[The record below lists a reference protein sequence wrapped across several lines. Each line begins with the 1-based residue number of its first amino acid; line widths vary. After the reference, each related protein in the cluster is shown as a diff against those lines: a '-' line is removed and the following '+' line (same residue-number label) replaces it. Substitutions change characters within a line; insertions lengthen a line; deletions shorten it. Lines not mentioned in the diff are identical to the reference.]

1 MISVALFEEK
11 ELKLHIRT
19 KDFFPV
25 YLMIGDES
33 YLKLNYTNLL
43 VEKNLDPAFESF
55 NFDRFE
61 GKGLDIRD
69 VYEKA
74 MLMPMMSDK
83 RCIVVDDFKLDG
95 LDEKEVLRFEEVLSD
110 LPETT
115 LLIFRQDSVPFSKK
129 TGKKVLSLIEKFGAV
144 CELNKR
150 KGQELI
156 KPLIS
161 SAKKMNCELSPAM
174 AQYLVTSVGDD
185 FNMLVNELHKVC
197 GYAKEG
203 EITKAHIDEVAVKT
217 LDAKVHYLTN
227 ALLQKNFDKA
237 YAVLDSLIRMK
248 TECEYILGAIIGTYV
263 DMYRVKVA
271 LSNGANPMDIKNF
284 YNYGKRDF
292 AISNAVRDSKRLDLS
307 QLRKCLEALT
317 EADMKLK
324 TGRDSGILVIEQVMV
339 KLLLISNGE
348 KV

>member
-1 MISVALFEEK
+1 MALFDEK
-11 ELKLHIRT
+11 ELRLHIRS
-19 KDFFPV
+19 KEYYSV

-33 YLKLNYTNLL
+33 YLKQNYSNLL
-43 VEKNLDPAFESF
+43 VEKNIDPAFESF

-83 RCIVVDDFKLDG
+83 RCIIVDDFKLDG
-95 LDEKEVLRFEEVLSD
+95 LNDKEVLAFEEVLTN

-161 SAKKMNCELSPAM
+161 AAKKMNCDLSPQM
-174 AQYLVTSVGDD
+174 AQYLVTNVGDD
-185 FNMLVNELHKVC
+185 FNVLVNELDKVC

-203 EITKAHIDEVAVKT
+203 EITKAHIDAVAIKS
-217 LDAKVHYLTN
+217 LDAKVYYLTA

-248 TECEYILGAIIGTYV
+248 TEPEYILGAIIGTYV
-263 DMYRVKVA
+263 DMYRAKVA
-271 LSNGANPMDIKNF
+271 LSSGVGAEDIKNH
-284 YNYGKRDF
+284 YNYKGRDF
-292 AISNAVRDSKRLDLS
+292 VIQNAVRDSKKLDLS
-307 QLRKCLEALT
+307 QIRKSLEALS

-324 TGRDSGILVIEQVMV
+324 TGRDSGTLTIEQVMV

>member
-1 MISVALFEEK
+1 MAYFDEK
-11 ELKLHIRT
+11 GFKLHIRT
-19 KDFFPV
+19 KDYFPV

-33 YLKLNYTNLL
+33 YLKQNCTNLL
-43 VEKNLDPAFESF
+43 VEKNLDGAFESF
-55 NFDRFE
+55 NHDRFE

-95 LDEKEVLRFEEVLSD
+95 LDEKEVLTFEEVISN

-129 TGKKVLSLIEKFGAV
+129 TGKKVLDIIEKFGAV

-150 KGQELI
+150 KGQDLI

-161 SAKKMNCELSPAM
+161 AAKKQSCELSPAM
-174 AQYLVTSVGDD
+174 AQYLVTNVGDD
-185 FNMLVNELHKVC
+185 FNVLVNELSKVC

-203 EITKAHIDEVAVKT
+203 EITKAHIDAVAVKT
-217 LDAKVHYLTN
+217 LDAKVYQLTT
-227 ALLQKNFDKA
+227 ALLQKNFDRA
-237 YAVLDSLIRMK
+237 YFLLDSLIRMK
-248 TECEYILGAIIGTYV
+248 TEPEYILGAIIGTYV
-263 DMYRVKVA
+263 EMYRAKVA
-271 LSNGANPMDIKNF
+271 VTNGANPLDIKNF

-292 AISNAVRDSKRLDLS
+292 AIKNAVNDCKRLDLS
-307 QLRKCLEALT
+307 QIRKCLEALS

-324 TGRDSGILVIEQVMV
+324 TGRDSGTLVIEQVMV

>member
-1 MISVALFEEK
+1 MALFDEK
-11 ELKLHIRT
+11 ELKLHIRA

-33 YLKLNYTNLL
+33 YLKQNYTNLI
-43 VEKNLDPAFESF
+43 VEKNIDPAFESF
-55 NFDRFE
+55 NFERFE

-83 RCIVVDDFKLDG
+83 RCIVVDDFRLDG
-95 LDEKEVLRFEEVLSD
+95 LDENEALRFEQVISD

-115 LLIFRQDSVPFSKK
+115 VLIFRQDSVPFSKK
-129 TGKKVLSLIEKFGAV
+129 SGKKVLSVIEKFGAV

-150 KGQELI
+150 KGQDLI
-156 KPLIS
+156 KPLV
-161 SAKKMNCELSPAM
+161 SAARKMGCELSPAM
-174 AQYLVTSVGDD
+174 AQYLATSVGDD

-197 GYAKEG
+197 GYAREG
-203 EITKAHIDEVAVKT
+203 EITKEHIDAVAVKT
-217 LDAKVHYLTN
+217 LDAKVHFLTN

-271 LSNGANPMDIKNF
+271 LSNGANPMDIMNF
-284 YNYGKRDF
+284 YSYKKREF
-292 AISNAVRDSKRLDLS
+292 VLTNAIRDSKRLDLA
-307 QLRKCLEALT
+307 QIRKCLEALT

-324 TGRDSGILVIEQVMV
+324 TGRDSGVLVIEQVMV